1 MAIHRLDQRVLG
13 ALGCAVSL
21 SALAISSQA
30 HATDGH
36 PKTVADAKDALKPF
50 DLAYIDT
57 DDERHSDRNGPP
69 QKSPRMDS
77 TAEQLA
83 IIAAELK
90 AQREL
95 IAKQNEIIARQQL
108 AIDMLSQRQMA
119 GSDLNELRG
128 AGLGGMMQSIGPV
141 SQETTQM
148 MPDAPV
154 GEAPPPEPTV
164 QSKVEA
170 VPEGQGV
177 LTPAGRMVI
186 DSSFEYTSSSTNRL
200 VFRGIE
206 LVPGI
211 QIGLIE
217 ASDADR
223 TTLVTTLGA
232 RYGITNRLE
241 IEARVPALYR
251 WDRIEVAQQRDEG
264 IVRTIALKERDI
276 GDIEFALRYQL
287 NRPRGQNPIWVAN
300 LRVKSDT
307 GKSPFEVGY
316 DQFGVATGLSTGS
329 GFWAVQPGINFLL
342 PSDPAVI
349 FGSVGYLYH
358 IPRNVNRT
366 VGGAF
371 IGRVDPGDAISGN
384 LGFGFALNPRF
395 SFSMGYRHSYIF
407 PSTTEIGGAVERS
420 NRAQVGSFTFGMSYR
435 LSPRQSVNFGFEF
448 GATADAPDVS
458 VSVRFPFGLNLRK

>member
-1 MAIHRLDQRVLG
+1 MRNRNLEKSVLG
-13 ALGCAVSL
+13 TLGCAMSL
-21 SALAISSQA
+21 SAMAMQSQA
-30 HATDGH
+30 QA
-36 PKTVADAKDALKPF
+36 ADPADALKAF
-50 DLAYIDT
+50 DLADAGV
-57 DDERHSDRNGPP
+57 DGDRHADRNGPP
-69 QKSPRMDS
+69 QKSPHADS

-90 AQREL
+90 AQRDL

-108 AIDMLSQRQMA
+108 AIDMLTQRQVA
-119 GSDLNELRG
+119 SSDLDQYRG
-128 AGLGGMMQSIGPV
+128 AGVAGAMQAIAPV

-177 LTPAGRMVI
+177 LTPAGRMVL

-232 RYGITNRLE
+232 RFGITNRLE
-241 IEARVPALYR
+241 IEGRIPALYR

-276 GDIEFALRYQL
+276 GDVEFALRYQL

-300 LRVKSDT
+300 LRVKSAT
-307 GKSPFEVGY
+307 GKSPFDVSFDE
-316 DQFGVATGLSTGS
+316 FGVATGLSTGS

-358 IPRNVNRT
+358 IPRNIDRDI
-366 VGGAF
+366 GGAF

-395 SFSMGYRHSYIF
+395 SFSMGYRHSYIM
-407 PSTTEIGGAVERS
+407 PTTQEIGASVERS
-420 NRAQVGSFTFGMSYR
+420 NRAHVGSFTFGMSYR
-435 LSPRQSVNFGFEF
+435 LSQRQSVNFGFEF

-458 VSVRFPFGLNLRK
+458 VTVRFPLSINLGR

>member
-1 MAIHRLDQRVLG
+1 MATHKLEQCMLG
-13 ALGCAVSL
+13 TLGCAVSL

-30 HATDGH
+30 QATDVRAK
-36 PKTVADAKDALKPF
+36 PVVDAKDALKPF
-50 DLAYIDT
+50 DLAYMGI
-57 DDERHSDRNGPP
+57 DDERHSDRNG
-69 QKSPRMDS
+69 SPRTTSRMDS

-119 GSDLNELRG
+119 SSDLAELRG
-128 AGLGGMMQSIGPV
+128 AGLAGMTQSIGPV

-148 MPDAPV
+148 MPDAPI

-177 LTPAGRMVI
+177 LTPPGRLVI

-407 PSTTEIGGAVERS
+407 PSTTEIGAAVERS

-458 VSVRFPFGLNLRK
+458 VSVRFPFSLNLR

>member
-1 MAIHRLDQRVLG
+1 MSAHYLAKGVFSTF
-13 ALGCAVSL
+13 GCAASMT
-21 SALAISSQA
+21 ALAFSTQA
-30 HATDGH
+30 HAAQDQQ
-36 PKTVADAKDALKPF
+36 KTAEDAGAALKRF
-50 DLAYIDT
+50 DLAYSASDS
-57 DDERHSDRNGPP
+57 ERHADRNGPS
-69 QKSPRMDS
+69 QSSNRSDS
-77 TAEQLA
+77 TAEQLSA
-83 IIAAELK
+83 IAAELK

-95 IAKQNEIIARQQL
+95 IARQTEIIARQQF
-108 AIDMLSQRQMA
+108 AIDVLTQRQLA
-119 GSDLNELRG
+119 NSDLSAMRG
-128 AGLGGMMQSIGPV
+128 AGMAQAISPV

-177 LTPAGRMVI
+177 LTPAGRMVL

-223 TTLVTTLGA
+223 TTLITTLGA
-232 RYGITNRLE
+232 RYGLTNRLE
-241 IEARVPALYR
+241 VEARIPALYR

-307 GKSPFEVGY
+307 GKSPFEVTY
-316 DQFGVATGLSTGS
+316 DEFGVATGLSTGS
-329 GFWAVQPGINFLL
+329 GFWAVQPGISMLL

-349 FGSVGYLYH
+349 FGSLGYLYH
-358 IPRNVNRT
+358 IPRNIDREI
-366 VGGAF
+366 GGAF

-407 PSTTEIGGAVERS
+407 PSTQEIGGSVERS
-420 NRAQVGSFTFGMSYR
+420 NRAHVGSFTFGMSYR

-448 GATADAPDVS
+448 GATADAPDVA
-458 VSVRFPFGLNLRK
+458 VTVRFPLSINLRK

>member
-1 MAIHRLDQRVLG
+1 MNIRYMEKGVLG
-13 ALGCAVSL
+13 TFGCAVSL

-30 HATDGH
+30 QA
-36 PKTVADAKDALKPF
+36 ADEPQASLDTSKAALKPF
-50 DLAYIDT
+50 DLAYVGV
-57 DDERHSDRNGPP
+57 DEGRHSDRNGPP
-69 QKSPRMDS
+69 QNSPRTDS
-77 TAEQLA
+77 TAEHLS

-108 AIDMLSQRQMA
+108 AIDMLTQRQLA
-119 GSDLNELRG
+119 SSDLSELRG
-128 AGLGGMMQSIGPV
+128 AGLAGSMQSVAPV
-141 SQETTQM
+141 SQEGVGM

-164 QSKVEA
+164 ETKVEA

-177 LTPAGRMVI
+177 LTPRGRLVI
-186 DSSFEYTSSSTNRL
+186 DPSFEYTSSSTNRL

-223 TTLVTTLGA
+223 TTLVTTFGA
-232 RYGITNRLE
+232 RYGVTNRLE

-264 IVRTIALKERDI
+264 IVRTISLKERDI
-276 GDIEFALRYQL
+276 GDIEFAARYQI

-307 GKSPFEVGY
+307 GKSPFDVTFDE
-316 DQFGVATGLSTGS
+316 FGVATGLSTGS
-329 GFWAVQPGINFLL
+329 GFWAVQPGISFLL

-349 FGSVGYLYH
+349 FGSLGYLWH
-358 IPRNVNRT
+358 IPRNIDRE

-371 IGRVDPGDAISGN
+371 IGRVDPGDAVSGN

-395 SFSMGYRHSYIF
+395 SFSMGYRHSFIM
-407 PSTTEIGGAVERS
+407 PSTQEIGAAVEKS
-420 NRAQVGSFTFGMSYR
+420 NRAHVGSFTFGMSYR

-448 GATADAPDVS
+448 GATADAPDVG
-458 VSVRFPFGLNLRK
+458 VTMRIPFSLGG

>member
-1 MAIHRLDQRVLG
+1 MTMQYKEKGVFG
-13 ALGCAVSL
+13 TLGCAVSL
-21 SALAISSQA
+21 TALAISSQA
-30 HATDGH
+30 SAATDPPLAQGGSSG
-36 PKTVADAKDALKPF
+36 TLKPF
-50 DLAYIDT
+50 DLAHAGT
-57 DDERHSDRNGPP
+57 NDERHADRNGPP
-69 QKSPRMDS
+69 KSQRTDS
-77 TAEQLA
+77 TSEQLSV
-83 IIAAELK
+83 IAAELR

-108 AIDMLSQRQMA
+108 AIDMLTQRQLASSDLSELRAAGLA
-119 GSDLNELRG
+119 GS
-128 AGLGGMMQSIGPV
+128 MQAIAPV

-154 GEAPPPEPTV
+154 GEAPPPEPAV
-164 QSKVEA
+164 QSRVEA

-177 LTPAGRMVI
+177 LTPAGRMVL

-223 TTLVTTLGA
+223 TTLITTLGA
-232 RYGITNRLE
+232 RYGLTNRLE
-241 IEARVPALYR
+241 LEARVPALYR

-307 GKSPFEVGY
+307 GKSPFEVGF
-316 DQFGVATGLSTGS
+316 DEFGVATGLSTGS
-329 GFWAVQPGINFLL
+329 GFWAVQPGISMLL

-349 FGSVGYLYH
+349 FASLGYLYH
-358 IPRNVNRT
+358 IPRDIDRE

-371 IGRVDPGDAISGN
+371 IGRVDPGDAVSGN

-395 SFSMGYRHSYIF
+395 SFSMGYRHSYIM
-407 PSTTEIGGAVERS
+407 PSTQEIGGSEERS

-448 GATADAPDVS
+448 GATADAPDVA
-458 VSVRFPFGLNLRK
+458 VTVRFPLSINLRK

>member
-1 MAIHRLDQRVLG
+1 MSNHPREKSVLST
-13 ALGCAVSL
+13 LGCAVSF
-21 SALAISSQA
+21 SALAIPLQA
-30 HATDGH
+30 KAAETQTGNIQQKADTPKLIYIADPKADEYRHA
-36 PKTVADAKDALKPF
+36 
-50 DLAYIDT
+50 
-57 DDERHSDRNGPP
+57 DRNGPP
-69 QKSPRMDS
+69 LEMSRADAL
-77 TAEQLA
+77 AEQLEA
-83 IIAAELK
+83 IAAELK

-95 IAKQNEIIARQQL
+95 IAKQTEIIARQQL
-108 AIDMLSQRQMA
+108 AIDLLKQPPMA
-119 GSDLNELRG
+119 AWDLREMRG
-128 AGLGGMMQSIGPV
+128 AGTAQAIAPV

-154 GEAPPPEPTV
+154 GEAPPPEPAV

-177 LTPAGRMVI
+177 LTPPGRLALE
-186 DSSFEYTSSSTNRL
+186 SSFEYTSSSTNRL

-223 TTLVTTLGA
+223 TTLITTLGA
-232 RYGITNRLE
+232 RYGLTNRLE

-251 WDRIEVAQQRDEG
+251 WDKIEVAQQRDEG
-264 IVRTIALKERDI
+264 IVRTIALKERDL
-276 GDIEFALRYQL
+276 GDIELALRYQL

-329 GFWAVQPGINFLL
+329 GFWAVQPAINFLL

-358 IPRNVNRT
+358 IPRNVNRDI
-366 VGGAF
+366 GGVR

-395 SFSMGYRHSYIF
+395 SFSLGYRHSYIF
-407 PSTTEIGGAVERS
+407 PSTTEIGGTVERS

-448 GATADAPDVS
+448 GATADAPDVA
-458 VSVRFPFGLNLRK
+458 VTVRFPISFNLGKRR